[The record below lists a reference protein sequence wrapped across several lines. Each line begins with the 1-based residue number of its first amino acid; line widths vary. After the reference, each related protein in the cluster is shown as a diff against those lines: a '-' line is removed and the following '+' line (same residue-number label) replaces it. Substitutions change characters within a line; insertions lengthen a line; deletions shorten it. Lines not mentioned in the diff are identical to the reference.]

1 MPLSPADE
9 SWLAQH
15 GIPAA
20 EARRQITLLKDGM
33 PPLHL
38 SRAAR
43 IGDGIVRL
51 TLLER
56 DHWVHQTRGSASLGF
71 FVPASGAASRM
82 FAGLR
87 KLADHPEEL
96 ARDPK
101 VRSLLETAV
110 VRRSL
115 KAAGFPVVDAANEV
129 RALLSPAPEGLGWP
143 DLPKAF
149 LPFHASGKQ
158 DVRTAFEEQLH
169 EICDTLGTR
178 RRGSLH
184 ITLSSEQLQERARLQ
199 AIVNR
204 IAHEHECFLELEISA
219 QDPATDTL
227 ALTSLDG
234 DLARDAQGFP
244 RLRAGG
250 HGSLLANL
258 SATTGDVVLVKNID
272 NIQPRWRQGGV
283 IPWRLALAGV
293 ALELRHQGD
302 LLLASHPGS
311 PDEAEAVKSFGNL
324 LAHLGRPEPLEAVH
338 LRHLAARPLRV
349 AGMVRNDG
357 APGGGPFWVEG
368 KGLQIVEQSEVP
380 SDPEQRAILENAT
393 HFNPVEMACC
403 LRRPDGSLHELET
416 FRDASRAFVSEKPDG
431 AGGML
436 KVLEHP
442 GLWNGSM
449 GGWLT
454 VFVEIPPETFLPAK
468 TIFDLSHPWRQPPEG
483 N

>member
-1 MPLSPADE
+1 MPISSADE
-9 SWLAQH
+9 AWLARY
-15 GIPAA
+15 GIPTT
-20 EARRQITLLKDGM
+20 EARRQVRLLQSGT
-33 PPLHL
+33 PSLRL

-56 DHWVHQTRGSASLGF
+56 DHWVHQARGSASLGF

-82 FAGLR
+82 FAKLR
-87 KLADHPEEL
+87 EL
-96 ARDPK
+96 AVAP
-101 VRSLLETAV
+101 
-110 VRRSL
+110 
-115 KAAGFPVVDAANEV
+115 AALASNPQV
-129 RALLSPAPEGLGWP
+129 RALLNCAVVRHSLDAAGLASSVVAEEVQALLAAPPKGLGWL

-149 LPFHASGKQ
+149 LPFHVDNRNG
-158 DVRTAFEEQLH
+158 VHTAFEDQIH
-169 EICDTLGTR
+169 EICDTLGTH

-184 ITLSSEQLQERARLQ
+184 ITLNAEQLQERLQLQ
-199 AIVNR
+199 AIVKR
-204 IAHEHECFLELEISA
+204 IACEHECFLELEISA

-227 ALTSLDG
+227 ALCSDG
-234 DLARDAQGFP
+234 DLARDVLGHP
-244 RLRAGG
+244 KLRAGG
-250 HGSLLANL
+250 HGSLLENL
-258 SATTGDVVLVKNID
+258 SATPGDAVLIKNID

-283 IPWRLALAGV
+283 VPWRLALAGI
-293 ALELRHQGD
+293 ALELRRQGD
-302 LLLASHPGS
+302 RLLSSHPRS
-311 PDEAEAVKSFGNL
+311 LAESETTKTFSSL
-324 LAHLGRPEPLEAVH
+324 LTHLGRPTPGNIEL
-338 LRHLAARPLRV
+338 LRDLAARPLRV

-368 KGLQIVEQSEVP
+368 KGLQIVEQSEV
-380 SDPEQRAILENAT
+380 SQDAEQRVILENAT

-403 LRRPDGSLHELET
+403 MRRPDGSPHDLEA
-416 FRDASRAFVSEKPDG
+416 FRDPTRAFVSEKPDG
-431 AGGML
+431 NGESL
-436 KVLEHP
+436 RVLEHP

>member
-1 MPLSPADE
+1 MPLFPADE
-9 SWLAQH
+9 SWLAQR

-20 EARRQITLLKDGM
+20 EARRQLLLLKDGV
-33 PPLHL
+33 PPLRL

-43 IGDGIVRL
+43 IGDGIAHL

-56 DHWVHQTRGSASLGF
+56 GHWVHQARGNVSLGF

-82 FAGLR
+82 FASLR
-87 KLADHPEEL
+87 ELADRPEEL
-96 ARDPK
+96 AHDPK
-101 VRSLLETAV
+101 VRTLLETAV

-115 KAAGFPVVDAANEV
+115 KAAGFSLVGVANKV

-158 DVRTAFEEQLH
+158 EVRTAFEEQLH
-169 EICDTLGTR
+169 EICDTLGPR

-184 ITLSSEQLQERARLQ
+184 ITLSSEQLQEHSRLQ
-199 AIVNR
+199 AIVRR

-227 ALTSLDG
+227 ALKSDG
-234 DLARDAQGFP
+234 DLARDAQGIP

-258 SATTGDVVLVKNID
+258 SATPGDVVLVKNID

-283 IPWRLALAGV
+283 IPWRLALAGI

-311 PDEAEAVKSFGNL
+311 PAEIEAVKSFGDL
-324 LAHLGRPEPLEAVH
+324 LAHLGRREPFEATH
-338 LRHLAARPLRV
+338 LRDLASRPLRA

-368 KGLQIVEQSEVP
+368 KGLQIVEQSEIP

-403 LRRPDGSLHELET
+403 LHRPDGSLHDLEA

-431 AGGML
+431 SSGSL
-436 KVLEHP
+436 RVLEHP

-468 TIFDLSHPWRQPPEG
+468 TVFDLSHPWRQPPEG